1 MGTIT
6 IIVQSSH
13 VIQICVTYP
22 QGAKELTF
30 TLSIE
35 HLRNNRN
42 LITCRNV

>member
-30 TLSIE
+30 YIV
-35 HLRNNRN
+35 NR
-42 LITCRNV
+42 TPEKQS